1 MVKKYIYCY
10 CKRDVRWDPIYLQN
24 SYQLNNPPPLL
35 LSQIFSTPKAAW
47 SLLLDNIGNQLCNFI
62 FSSKKKKKKKVFQFH
77 FFFIIIIII
86 YACVQLQRLQKVF
99 KRTAILNF
107 KLALS
112 HCHGTRKKKKVWDS
126 LMKLIS
132 HSMYRFHVYR
142 SHILWEIMRPS
153 HEIPSPPWSESRNCG
168 STYWVKT

>member
-35 LSQIFSTPKAAW
+35 LSQIFSTPKAVW
-47 SLLLDNIGNQLCNFI
+47 SLLLDNIGIQLCNFI
-62 FSSKKKKKKKVFQFH
+62 FSSKKKKKKKALQFH

-112 HCHGTRKKKKVWDS
+112 HCHGTRKKKKV
-126 LMKLIS
+126 
-132 HSMYRFHVYR
+132 
-142 SHILWEIMRPS
+142 
-153 HEIPSPPWSESRNCG
+153 
-168 STYWVKT
+168 

>member
-1 MVKKYIYCY
+1 MGS
-10 CKRDVRWDPIYLQN
+10 YLFTEFISAQQPPSTSPFPN
-24 SYQLNNPPPLL
+24 FLN
-35 LSQIFSTPKAAW
+35 PKGSLVFIAW
-47 SLLLDNIGNQLCNFI
+47 QYRHPALQFYFFL
-62 FSSKKKKKKKVFQFH
+62 KKKKKALQFY

-132 HSMYRFHVYR
+132 HSMYRFHLHS

-168 STYWVKT
+168 SIYWVKT